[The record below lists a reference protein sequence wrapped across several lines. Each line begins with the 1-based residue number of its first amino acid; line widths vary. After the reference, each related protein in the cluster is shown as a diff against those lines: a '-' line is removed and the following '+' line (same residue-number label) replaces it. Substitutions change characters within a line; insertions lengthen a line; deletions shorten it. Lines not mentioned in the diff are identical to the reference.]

1 MPRGRPAGSVFVL
14 GVLSLAAPLV
24 ARGQDPDQATYTARD
39 PQVDALLEQAA
50 GKERQGD
57 YAEAVRK
64 YLELEALLERLRQS
78 GAWPVTEVGPGL
90 DAGVTVYLRERIAAL
105 PADGQR
111 QWLRSVDPRAREAL
125 TAARAAGPEA
135 IEAVLAR
142 YPLASVVDGALAE
155 LAQLA
160 FERGELTRARRT
172 LERIEARAQDPASK
186 RRAALLRLHASR
198 AHGDPL
204 AARAALD
211 AFVRHGGDP
220 EQPRLFGAREVS
232 ARALADEAGTLAGPY
247 RRPPTPA
254 GFDPGALARSLP
266 LASPDAPEA
275 LARRLEQPP
284 AHQEPVLDPDR
295 PVLLVADGKTVRAI
309 PWTTGFDAPRGWTFT
324 VQDDGS
330 APSRIEAAVFRPAI
344 GPGRVFATLHRN
356 RPAQVSEDPA
366 NDKQKVE
373 RRKDWRVVA
382 LDRATGTL
390 VWDAANADAFEQVS
404 RDAEWVSAPL
414 YLDGGVYVTVLEKS
428 SDLRASL
435 VRLDADTGELR
446 YRTFLA
452 SRAAY
457 DHLGLGSPPPPPA
470 ATTRGDVVVATG
482 LGAIACIEPTRGE
495 PVWLA
500 RYAIVPEASEAALV
514 TDGRRSRATAPLV
527 AADPIVVAPVDGV
540 DVIALD
546 AATGRTVWR
555 APRGQ
560 ARLCVEGPEGPGPNA
575 REVLLLGR
583 RLVAIDR
590 ATGRT
595 RLVGPDLGAEAAAP
609 PAVFKD
615 ELLVAGASELL
626 RISLRDGAL
635 LARLRL
641 DAPRV
646 EAGAATVLAPDLLAT
661 VSTTHVSLWSP
672 LAASVKE
679 IERRQGAGL
688 RADLL
693 LGALRAR
700 RGEVDQ
706 ALVHLDRAAR
716 KGALDETS
724 RLQARQLA
732 FDLLAAR
739 AFAARDRGDRAGF
752 LAAGARAL
760 TFTWGYDPQ
769 NAAEARDPQ
778 SREEQALATA
788 AADLLR
794 AHGDA
799 LAAGDDP
806 AGWSAAARAYQ
817 GLVRLP
823 PATLAALDTGV
834 RVSARAYG
842 ARRVRELVAARGR
855 EVYADQDRLAE
866 EAYRLARAS
875 DQLEGLARV
884 CERYPASARD
894 ADARWYLAQAFEDR
908 GLRGEA
914 ARELERL
921 VAHHPGDARR
931 PDALARLVRTYEKL
945 HLLARA
951 RRALDG
957 LVAIEPEPRLQ
968 GDDGAPAPARA
979 WASAARARLS
989 AGDPLALALAR
1000 GSAELIPPLRRAFRS
1015 TTELSQDGA
1024 ALVTPGQ
1031 GLSSRDEVIVLRRA
1045 VPAPARA
1052 GGATQDLF
1060 EVRRASDGD
1069 PIAVVPDVP
1078 QTGGNR
1084 LDPVLASGHLVVPF
1098 QDRLEGWALAGPTA
1112 GQRAWT
1118 RPIAPGSG
1126 VVITGPLP
1134 VHEVRGAG
1142 DGVVVLTG
1150 RNDLLLV
1157 DAATGAVRWR
1167 RTLPRRALGGIQAR
1181 EGTILA
1187 LSSTPAT
1194 IDAFRAADGA
1204 PAWTV
1209 EPAPEEGATT
1219 RLSSPCWLG
1228 ATTLLYVQDGLRL
1241 VALDVTTG
1249 KRRFTVTAEAAWIIA
1264 LVAAPDGSAFAART
1278 QGADG
1283 QGLRVYEAVTG
1294 QELWRDNGFG
1304 AVRPGQKPAAEGAR
1318 PSIDTVLIGEDAL
1331 YTFRTVSG
1339 RTELWAQEVRLG
1351 KLGWTWQSPRGST
1364 GTPVLVETPTAVI
1377 VPRHGGF
1384 GQRVTVNVIARGTG
1398 KVVET
1403 HQVPGRRLLGD
1414 GAQARA
1420 GVLILATDR
1429 GVFGFAAL
1437 DEAVLAEDTIDVALA
1452 LEKAPD
1458 DAQARARLAGLLDL
1472 GGRQQDALE
1481 LLRGGILAEGVRVA
1495 AFDRLFGSLAALAE
1509 SASEESPVAL
1519 EVQRMPRPPEI
1530 DGELSDWW
1538 RPWSSVKLAGPRH
1551 VQPIQAPPTVSP
1563 GRWTGD
1569 EDLSAELY
1577 LGWDDRSFYFA
1588 LDVADTNLRPYD
1600 SEAERWIGDCL
1611 LIAIDTMGNGGDV
1624 VLGDDVLLSLA
1635 LTLPK
1640 KKDNEEEE
1648 EEEQQSADEDKKP
1661 EGTYFVRRK
1670 DDGSGA
1676 IYEAAIPWAIFAK
1689 HGVELDPQ
1697 TGPPAGFSFGF
1708 NIVLTDDDGDR
1719 ADAEGGARGA
1729 VKTLQITP
1737 SVLLHE
1743 EKSRLWQG
1751 YIPGRFAR
1759 VTVR

>member
-1 MPRGRPAGSVFVL
+1 LAIVSVVAPA
-14 GVLSLAAPLV
+14 AA
-24 ARGQDPDQATYTARD
+24 ARAQDPDQATYTARD

-50 GKERQGD
+50 AKERQGD
-57 YAEAVRK
+57 YGEAVRK
-64 YLELEALLERLRQS
+64 YLELEALLERMRQA

-90 DAGVTVYLRERIAAL
+90 DAGATVHLRERIAAL
-105 PADGQR
+105 PPDGQR
-111 QWLRSVDPRAREAL
+111 QWLASIDPRAREAL
-125 TAARAAGPEA
+125 AAARAGGPEA

-155 LAQLA
+155 LAELA

-172 LERIEARAQDPASK
+172 LERIEARAQDPAIK
-186 RRAALLRLHASR
+186 RRAALLRLHAAR
-198 AHGDPL
+198 AQGDPL
-204 AARAALD
+204 GARAALD
-211 AFVRHGGDP
+211 AFVRHGGDAA
-220 EQPRLFGAREVS
+220 QRRAFGGREVTP
-232 ARALADEAGTLAGPY
+232 RALADEAGAAAGLQ
-247 RRPPTPA
+247 RRPNASA
-254 GFDPGALARSLP
+254 GFDPGALARTLP
-266 LASPDAPEA
+266 LASPDAPDA
-275 LARRLEQPP
+275 LARRLDRPP
-284 AHQEPVLDPDR
+284 AHQEAVLDPDR
-295 PVLLVADGKTVRAI
+295 PLLLVADGKTVRAL
-309 PWTTGFDAPRGWTFT
+309 PWTTGFDAPQGWTFT
-324 VQDDGS
+324 VQDEGS

-356 RPAQVSEDPA
+356 RPALVSDDPE
-366 NDKQKVE
+366 NPDKQKVE
-373 RRKDWRVVA
+373 RRADWRVVA
-382 LDRATGTL
+382 LDRASGRL
-390 VWDAANADAFEQVS
+390 VWDAASADAFEQVA
-404 RDAEWVSAPL
+404 RDAEWVSSPL
-414 YLDGGVYVTVLEKS
+414 YLDGGVFVTVLERS

-435 VRLDADTGELR
+435 LRLDESTGALT

-470 ATTRGDVVVATG
+470 ATPRGDVVVATG
-482 LGAIACIEPTRGE
+482 LGAIACVEPTRGE
-495 PVWLA
+495 PVWLS
-500 RYAIVPEASEAALV
+500 RYPIVPEATEAARV
-514 TDGRRSRATAPLV
+514 TEGARARATAPLV
-527 AADPIVVAPVDGV
+527 AADPIVVAPIDGV
-540 DVIALD
+540 EVLALD

-560 ARLCVEGPEGPGPNA
+560 ARQCVEGVTGG
-575 REVLLLGR
+575 EVLLLGR

-595 RLVGPDLGAEAAAP
+595 RVVGPDLGAEAIAP
-609 PAVFKD
+609 PAVLKD
-615 ELLVAGASELL
+615 ELLVTGASELL
-626 RISLRDGAL
+626 RISLADGAL

-646 EAGAATVLAPDLLAT
+646 EAGAATLVAPDLLAT
-661 VSTTHVSLWSP
+661 VSPTHVSLWSP
-672 LAASVKE
+672 LQASVKE
-679 IERRQGAGL
+679 IERRQGAGP

-706 ALVHLDRAAR
+706 ALGHLERAAR
-716 KGALDETS
+716 KGGLDETS

-739 AFAARDRGDRAGF
+739 ALEARDRGDQAAF
-752 LAAGARAL
+752 LAGAARAL

-794 AHGDA
+794 AYGDA

-823 PATLAALDTGV
+823 PATLTALPTGV

-842 ARRVRELVAARGR
+842 ARRVRQLVKARGR
-855 EVYADQDRLAE
+855 EVYAEQDKLAE

-875 DQLEGLARV
+875 DQPEGLARV

-894 ADARWYLAQAFEDR
+894 ADARWYLAQALEER
-908 GLRGEA
+908 GLRSEA

-921 VAHHPGDARR
+921 VADHPADARR
-931 PDALARLVRTYEKL
+931 PDALARLARTYEKL
-945 HLLARA
+945 RLLARA
-951 RRALDG
+951 RRALET
-957 LVAIEPEPRLQ
+957 LAALEPEPRVQ
-968 GDDGAPAPARA
+968 GDDGAPTPARA
-979 WASAARARLS
+979 WVAMTDARLGG
-989 AGDPLALALAR
+989 GDPLALARAR
-1000 GSAELIPPLRRAFRS
+1000 GSAGLLPPLRRAFRS

-1024 ALVTPGQ
+1024 ALVGPGQ
-1031 GLSSRDEVIVLRRA
+1031 AGTGPDEVIVLRRS
-1045 VPAPARA
+1045 VARA
-1052 GGATQDLF
+1052 GGAAGATQDLL
-1060 EVRRASDGD
+1060 EVRRADDGA
-1069 PIAVVPDVP
+1069 PVAVVAGVP
-1078 QTGGNR
+1078 ETGGSR
-1084 LDPVLASGHLVVPF
+1084 LDPILAAGHLVVPF
-1098 QDRLEGWALAGPTA
+1098 EDRLEGWALSGPAA

-1118 RPIAPGSG
+1118 RSIEAGQG
-1126 VVITGPLP
+1126 VVVTGPLP

-1142 DGVVVLTG
+1142 DGVAVLTG
-1150 RNDLLLV
+1150 RNDLLLI

-1167 RTLPRRALGGIQAR
+1167 RTLPRRALGGLQAR
-1181 EGTILA
+1181 QGLVLA

-1194 IDAFRAADGA
+1194 IDAFRATDGA
-1204 PAWTV
+1204 PTWTV

-1249 KRRFTVTAEAAWIIA
+1249 KRRYTITAEAAWIIG
-1264 LVAAPDGSAFAART
+1264 LVAAPDGGAFAART

-1283 QGLRVYEAVTG
+1283 QGLRVYEAITG
-1294 QELWRDNGFG
+1294 QELWRDNGYG
-1304 AVRPGQKPAAEGAR
+1304 AIRPGQKPAAEGAR
-1318 PSIDTVLIGEDAL
+1318 PSIDTVVIGEDAL
-1331 YTFRTVSG
+1331 YSFRTISG
-1339 RTELWAQEVRLG
+1339 RTELWAQDVRLG
-1351 KLGWTWQSPRGST
+1351 KLGWSWQSPRGST

-1384 GQRVTVNVIARGTG
+1384 GQRVTVNVLARGTG
-1398 KVVET
+1398 AVMET

-1420 GVLILATDR
+1420 GVLVLATDR

-1437 DEAVLAEDTIDVALA
+1437 DQAALAEETIDVALT
-1452 LEKAPD
+1452 LEAAPD
-1458 DAQARARLAGLLDL
+1458 DAQARSRLAGLLEL
-1472 GGRQQDALE
+1472 GGRQQDAID

-1509 SASEESPVAL
+1509 SASEEAPLAL
-1519 EVQRMPRPPEI
+1519 DVQRMPRPPEI

-1538 RPWSSVKLAGPRH
+1538 RPWSSVTLAGPRH

-1577 LGWDDRSFYFA
+1577 MGWDERSFYFA
-1588 LDVADTNLRPYD
+1588 LDVSDTNLRPYD
-1600 SEAERWIGDCL
+1600 SEDERWIGDCL
-1611 LIAIDTMGNGGDV
+1611 LIAIDTLGNGGDV

-1648 EEEQQSADEDKKP
+1648 EEEEEQAADEDQKP

-1689 HGVELDPQ
+1689 HGVDLDPQ
-1697 TGPPAGFSFGF
+1697 AGPPTGFSFGF

-1719 ADAEGGARGA
+1719 ADTEGGVRGA

-1751 YIPGRFAR
+1751 YIPGRFAKI
-1759 VTVR
+1759 TVR